1 MNKLITAIAL
11 SGVALSSY
19 AAPATPMATTSQETN
34 MGSQMTQTPSN
45 KATDA
50 AAAKAPTQKAPMQ
63 NIQLTNN
70 QKTVAISLPANATTG
85 YQWFVQSYD
94 HSLLTL
100 QHYTY
105 TPQNTKLVGSGGTA
119 TFTFAVNPHFYDAPQ
134 TSAISLVYQQPWN
147 PGQNVSAS
155 TVTLTSSSS
164 NASAA
169 TANTNAQTQQN
180 NWLSLPSAMQINS

>member
-1 MNKLITAIAL
+1 MNKLIIAIAL
-11 SGVALSSY
+11 SGVVLSSY

-34 MGSQMTQTPSN
+34 MESQMMQTRT
-45 KATDA
+45 KATDTEA
-50 AAAKAPTQKAPMQ
+50 TPRTPTQKSPIQ

-70 QKTVAISLPANATTG
+70 QKTVAVSLPANATTG
-85 YQWFVQSYD
+85 YQWFVQNYD
-94 HSLLTL
+94 HNLLTL

-134 TSAISLVYQQPWN
+134 TSTISLVYQQPWN
-147 PGQNVSAS
+147 SGQNVSAS
-155 TVTLTSSSS
+155 TVTLTSNSSD
-164 NASAA
+164 ASAA
-169 TANTNAQTQQN
+169 TSNDNAQTDQN